1 MDIQLILK
9 GLFAVITVGLGVGA
23 MIKPLAIRSFTG
35 LDVSGPRG
43 VTEIRAVLGGAFI
56 GLGAA
61 PLALNDP
68 VAYQMLGIVYL
79 VIGVVRLI
87 GMIIDK
93 SMVSSNIV
101 SVGYEALAGFILIL

>member
-35 LDVSGPRG
+35 LEVSGPRG

-61 PLALNDP
+61 QLVLNDP

-87 GMIIDK
+87 GMIVDK
-93 SMVSSNIV
+93 SIVSSNIV
-101 SVGYEALAGFILIL
+101 SAGYEALAGFILIL